1 MTALRTIVL
10 SAALT
15 AAALA
20 TAFAGEELST
30 AFDAYK
36 AGDYAKAIEIA
47 SAVAADDPARLKAA
61 YIVGESQ
68 LMLEKWDDAQTAF
81 KEILDKKADNVPAL
95 VGLGRSQIGRSLHDE
110 AIATLEKAVKLD
122 AKDAP
127 ARRSLGEARYAK
139 GEADKAIIDFA
150 AAVKL
155 DPKDPLAARAYV
167 EALLK
172 GDKLDA
178 AEKEAERF
186 AKAAVDSP
194 MGHFLVGYVRD
205 RQGKDKDAIESYEK
219 AIAKDDKFIDA
230 HKNLAILC
238 VTKNPGYQNK
248 ERTKKALD
256 HFKRYFELGGKD
268 EKLKADYEQ
277 IKGFVEGQRGGK

>member
-1 MTALRTIVL
+1 MTALRTFVL

-15 AAALA
+15 AGFLA
-20 TAFAGEELST
+20 TASAGEELSPALD
-30 AFDAYK
+30 AFK
-36 AGDYAKAIEIA
+36 AGDYAKAIELA
-47 SAVAADDPARLKAA
+47 SAVPAEDPTRLKAA
-61 YIVGESQ
+61 YLVGESQ
-68 LMLEKWDDAQTAF
+68 LMLEKWDDAEKAF
-81 KEILDKKADNVPAL
+81 REVLEKKADNVPAL
-95 VGLGRSQIGRSLHDE
+95 VGVGRSQTGKGSNDD

-127 ARRSLGEARYAK
+127 AHRSLGEARFAK
-139 GEADKAIIDFA
+139 GETDKAMVELG

-155 DPKDPLAARAYV
+155 DPKDPLAARSYV

-178 AEKEAERF
+178 AGKEADRF
-186 AKAAVDSP
+186 AKAAADSP
-194 MGHFLVGYVRD
+194 MGFFLVAYVLD

-238 VTKNPGYQNK
+238 VAKNPGYQNK
-248 ERTKKALD
+248 ERTKKALE

-268 EKLKADYEQ
+268 EKLKGDYEQ
-277 IKGFVEGQRGGK
+277 IKGFVERGGK